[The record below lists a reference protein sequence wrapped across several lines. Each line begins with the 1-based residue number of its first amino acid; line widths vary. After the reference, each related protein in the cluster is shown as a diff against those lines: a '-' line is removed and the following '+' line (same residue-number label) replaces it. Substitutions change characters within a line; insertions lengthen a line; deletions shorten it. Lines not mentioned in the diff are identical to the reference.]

1 MPELGIKALLNES
14 VVVGSGSKAIN
25 LVGLNDIQSIRFN
38 VMPIHTYK
46 AFEMVDKNLPTVL
59 LSHQPKSI
67 SFVEDKQYDLILSGH
82 THGGQIFPF
91 GFLVMLQQPFLAG
104 LHAITATKQIFV
116 SRGTG
121 YWGPPVR
128 VFAPSEISVLTLKP
142 LNKLS

>member
-1 MPELGIKALLNES
+1 M
-14 VVVGSGSKAIN
+14 
-25 LVGLNDIQSIRFN
+25 
-38 VMPIHTYK
+38 
-46 AFEMVDKNLPTVL
+46 PTVL

-67 SFVEDKQYDLILSGH
+67 EAVTEKHYDLMLSGH

-104 LHAITATKQIFV
+104 LHAVTATKQIFV

-128 VFAPSEISVLTLKP
+128 VFAPSEISVLKLKP
-142 LNKLS
+142 AAKIQVVS